1 MGVEQCLAIQAKRK
15 GENNL
20 KHNKKKISL
29 KLAKPTIL
37 KLGQV
42 LLRVVKL

>member
-20 KHNKKKISL
+20 KHNKTNKSE
-29 KLAKPTIL
+29 TS
-37 KLGQV
+37 
-42 LLRVVKL
+42 